1 MPYDYR
7 ADRMNKSDILTS
19 IYETSARRATY
30 ETRPRQPAMRRRARL
45 GRRARERETRYG
57 GESRTEFE
65 LRTMRSPRI
74 DWSPVATATCALCG
88 KFTIDKGPGTRCR
101 KCVGV
106 WRCIH
111 CGLTKPSS
119 DFPPNASLKGH
130 AARCRECKRGY
141 EAGTV
146 ARERRLRSRYTRAC
160 KAVGVIPQVEK
171 WTIGELTA
179 AWGDCCFYCG
189 GQWADVDHYIPVA
202 EGGSHSLRNCRPAC
216 SNCNNAK
223 RAAMPTEW
231 ASSVVLVE
239 LRKKN
244 IALPPESLELIRSLA
259 A

>member
-1 MPYDYR
+1 
-7 ADRMNKSDILTS
+7 MNKSDILAS
-19 IYETSARRATY
+19 IYETSARRAAY
-30 ETRPRQPAMRRRARL
+30 ETRPQQPAMRRRARL

-57 GESRTEFE
+57 GESRIEFE

-106 WRCIH
+106 WRCTN

-130 AARCRECKRGY
+130 ASRCRECKREY

-160 KAVGVIPQVEK
+160 KAVGVTPQVEK

-179 AWGDCCFYCG
+179 TWGDHCFYCG
-189 GQWADVDHYIPVA
+189 GQWTDVDHYIPVA

-216 SNCNNAK
+216 AACNNAK
-223 RAAMPTEW
+223 RASMPTEW
-231 ASSVVLVE
+231 AASVVMIE
-239 LRKKN
+239 LKRRGVD
-244 IALPPESLELIRSLA
+244 LPPGVLESLRSLA